1 MLIKKGYILG
11 VKGLETVGSRF
22 GGKLYGMSQI
32 LEQSPEVDHQL
43 KIIECELNLGAK
55 LNPYQTLFIITLST
69 GLAIDGLNRK
79 SELLHEF
86 QKTKVNDELNKKY
99 TDL

>member
-1 MLIKKGYILG
+1 M
-11 VKGLETVGSRF
+11 ETVGSRF
-22 GGKLYGMSQI
+22 GAKLYGMSQI

-43 KIIECELNLGAK
+43 KIIECELNLGSK

-86 QKTKVNDELNKKY
+86 QKTKVNEDINKKY